1 MKTPSTA
8 TNTYVIVVITKA
20 HVDKLSRVAV
30 LTAYIILGVY
40 VTGSNKA
47 LKEAF

>member
-1 MKTPSTA
+1 MKTPSTT
-8 TNTYVIVVITKA
+8 TNTYVIVVITKV
-20 HVDKLSRVAV
+20 HVDKLSLVAV
-30 LTAYIILGVY
+30 FTVYIILGVY